1 MAKANKIT
9 KKVNLK
15 KDLRMHV
22 SQSLKEMFKD
32 FEPIVGK
39 RKFQRNIKKASK
51 ELITSVKPGKLNV
64 SAEISE
70 AKQIHGN
77 GIVPTNV
84 SRVAHDSN

>member
-22 SQSLKEMFKD
+22 SQSLEEMFKD
-32 FEPIVGK
+32 FESVVGK

-51 ELITSVKPGKLNV
+51 VLIASVKPEKLNAP
-64 SAEISE
+64 AEIAE

-77 GIVPTNV
+77 GVVPTNIT
-84 SRVAHDSN
+84 RVAPDSN